1 MVTDD
6 LPVETTAR
14 IELCVVWAM
23 VEKTRPLTGCSL
35 PEVRLIGGGEDDISY
50 QGAA

>member
-1 MVTDD
+1 MVPDI

-23 VEKTRPLTGCSL
+23 VEKTIPLTGCSL
-35 PEVRLIGGGEDDISY
+35 PEVRLVGGGEGEISY
-50 QGAA
+50 